1 MIDVIMISLIDSPL
15 LRCGNGLTHHYERYN
30 LSCGGFF
37 FLVDCTGELL
47 AENAESNIRVIQQKH
62 DNFGKEFKNAT
73 PIDQQTADKLKQLSQ
88 RTKNIINSTLP
99 PKQVEEQLTKLEQ
112 LYKKGILNKEEF
124 EAKWKA
130 LYPTVV
136 DDEGLNDEQK
146 EMIAKLKG

>member
-1 MIDVIMISLIDSPL
+1 M
-15 LRCGNGLTHHYERYN
+15 
-30 LSCGGFF
+30 
-37 FLVDCTGELL
+37 VDCTGELL